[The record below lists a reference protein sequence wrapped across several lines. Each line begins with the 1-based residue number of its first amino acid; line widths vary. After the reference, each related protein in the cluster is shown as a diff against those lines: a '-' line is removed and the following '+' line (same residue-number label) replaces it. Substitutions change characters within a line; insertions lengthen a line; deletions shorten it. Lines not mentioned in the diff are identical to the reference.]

1 MRADIDIVVSS
12 ADSTDSL
19 LIVETKLS
27 DRDPSNPEAQLKQY
41 MLQLSCP
48 VGLIVTPE
56 KMRIYADRYTSR
68 NSDSIERVGEFAIG
82 HLLQFKSG
90 SEAFFQDAVQ
100 HWLENLPQT
109 ASPERVNNSEL
120 WRALNIYVLPAIEAG
135 KVRAAVPRY
144 R

>member
-1 MRADIDIVVSS
+1 MPADIDILVSS
-12 ADSTDSL
+12 PDSTESL
-19 LIVETKLS
+19 LIVEAKLS
-27 DRDPSNPEAQLKQY
+27 DQVPADAEAQLKQS

-56 KMRIYADRYTSR
+56 KMSIYLDRLTSR
-68 NSDSIERVGEFAIG
+68 GPDSIERIGDFSIG

-90 SEAFFQDAVQ
+90 SGMAFQDAVK

-109 ASPERVNNSEL
+109 ISPERVNNSDF
-120 WRALNIYVLPAIEAG
+120 WRALNIYVLPAIETG
-135 KVRAAVPRY
+135 KVRAAAPRY

>member
-1 MRADIDIVVSS
+1 MPADIDIIISS
-12 ADSTDSL
+12 PDSTESL
-19 LIVETKLS
+19 LIVEVKS
-27 DRDPSNPEAQLKQY
+27 SNRAPKTAEAQLKES

-56 KMRIYADRYTSR
+56 KMSVYLDRFTSR
-68 NSDSIERVGEFAIG
+68 KPDSIERIGEFAIG

-90 SEAFFQDAVQ
+90 SEAAFQDAVQ

-109 ASPERVNNSEL
+109 ASSERVNNSDL
-120 WRALNIYVLPAIEAG
+120 WRALNIYILPAIETG
-135 KVRAAVPRY
+135 KVRAAAPRS